1 MERESFEDAEVAQI
15 MNQHFVAIKV
25 DREERPDVD
34 QIYMNVCQ
42 ALTGSGGWPLTI
54 IMTPDQKPFF
64 AGTYFPK
71 KTRFGRM
78 GLVEVLQ
85 DLTGKWNQDR
95 NRVVTASEQIL
106 HHLRPQPKPASVR
119 EVTADL
125 LDQAVRAFSEGF
137 DGEYGGFGNAPKFPT
152 PHNLMFLTR
161 YAHLQQRP
169 DVLNMVEQTLQS
181 MYQGGIHDHVGFGFS
196 RYSTD
201 KKWLVPHF
209 EKMLYDNAL
218 LVLAYAEAYQVT
230 GDPLYKSIVEDVLT
244 YILRDMA
251 DPEGGFYSAEDADSE
266 GIEGRFYVWSV
277 DEVREALK
285 SEEDVQFAIQYY
297 GMSELGNF
305 EGNNIPH
312 RIDSSVGHGS
322 GKHGNEQGSRG
333 QRVER
338 IRRRLFEYREQRIHP
353 HKDDKILTAWNG
365 LMIAAL
371 SYAGRVFDEPRYNE
385 AAERAMRFVLE
396 RLQRADGRLLAR
408 YRDGDAAHL
417 GYVDDYAFL
426 IWGLIE
432 LYETNFQTT
441 YLKTAVELQKQM
453 LDLFWDAQEGGFFL
467 YGEDGER
474 LILRPKEIY
483 DGAMPSGNS
492 VAALNLLRLGRITGD
507 SFFEERAQELL
518 HAFSSHVEAYP
529 AGYSFFLMAVQFALG
544 PTKEI
549 VLTGNPTDTRMD
561 PMITAVQQAYLPDA
575 VVVFHPSGWD
585 QEEIE
590 HIAPYVKDQLPIE
603 GKTTAYICENYV
615 CRLPVTEVGIV
626 VRQLQQS

>member
-169 DVLNMVEQTLQS
+169 DVLNMVEQSLQS

-230 GDPLYKSIVEDVLT
+230 ADPLYKSIVEDVLT

-277 DEVREALK
+277 DEVREALE

-322 GKHGNEQGSRG
+322 GKHGDEQGSRG

-549 VLTGNPTDTRMD
+549 VLTGNLTDTRMD
-561 PMITAVQQAYLPDA
+561 PMITAVQKAYLPDA

-585 QEEIE
+585 HEEIE

>member
-1 MERESFEDAEVAQI
+1 MERESFEDAEVAQL

-64 AGTYFPK
+64 AGTYFPR

-78 GLVEVLQ
+78 GLIEVLQ
-85 DLTGKWNQDR
+85 DMTAKWNQ
-95 NRVVTASEQIL
+95 NRSRVLTASEQIL
-106 HHLRPQPKPASVR
+106 NHLRPQAKAASVT
-119 EVTADL
+119 EVTPDL
-125 LDQAVRAFSEGF
+125 LEQAVQAFSEEF

-161 YAHLQQRP
+161 YAHLHQKP
-169 DVLNMVEQTLQS
+169 DVLNMVEKTLRS
-181 MYQGGIHDHVGFGFS
+181 MYQGGIYDHVGFGFS

-218 LVLAYAEAYQVT
+218 LVVAYTEAYQVT
-230 GDPLYKSIVEDVLT
+230 RDPLYKSIVTDVLT
-244 YILRDMA
+244 YVSRDMT

-266 GIEGRFYVWSV
+266 GVEGRFYVWSV
-277 DEVREALK
+277 QDLREALE
-285 SEEDVQFAIQYY
+285 SEEDVQFAIDYY
-297 GMSELGNF
+297 GMSEMGNF
-305 EGNNIPH
+305 EGNNIPQ
-312 RIDSSVGHGS
+312 RIHASRSNELG
-322 GKHGNEQGSRG
+322 GNSDQGELRG
-333 QRVER
+333 QQAER

-365 LMIAAL
+365 LMIAAM
-371 SYAGRVFDEPRYNE
+371 SYAGRVFNEPSYID
-385 AAERAMRFVLE
+385 AAERAVRFILE
-396 RLQRADGRLLAR
+396 RLQRPDGRLLAR

-417 GYVDDYAFL
+417 GYADDYAFL

-432 LYETNFQTT
+432 LYETNFQIT
-441 YLKTAVELQKQM
+441 YLQTALELQSQM
-453 LDLFWDAQEGGFFL
+453 LKLFWDAQDGGFFL

-507 SFFEERAQELL
+507 SSFEELAQKLL
-518 HAFSSHVEAYP
+518 DAFSSHVDSYP
-529 AGYSFFLMAVQFALG
+529 AGYSFYLMAVQFALG

-549 VLTGNPTDTRMD
+549 VLAGAVTDRRMD
-561 PMITAVQQAYLPDA
+561 PMINAIQQAYLPNA
-575 VVVFHPSGWD
+575 VVVFHPSGED
-585 QEEIE
+585 QEEVE
-590 HIAPYVKDQLPIE
+590 HIAPYVRDQRPLG
-603 GKTTAYICENYV
+603 GKTTAYICENYI
-615 CRLPVTEVGIV
+615 CQLPTTDVEGVIH
-626 VRQLQQS
+626 QLQQL